1 MLNNPAGY
9 ILTSLS
15 GSPYRR
21 VRLAPS
27 RVATLMNGLFEH
39 PDIILALSAYGHFH
53 PCCWHQPNFSTAY
66 DVGQTH

>member
-9 ILTSLS
+9 ILTTLS
-15 GSPYRR
+15 GSPYRP
-21 VRLAPS
+21 VRL
-27 RVATLMNGLFEH
+27 VATLMNGLFEH